1 MKGHEMVGC
10 RLARA
15 SAALTLV
22 CLAGTALADLPP
34 ALDRA
39 PKGAAIT
46 IAIRDIQKAR
56 ANVERMLKTFDEGA
70 ADGLSMLDAVTEADG
85 FNKNGSAAVVM
96 LGDPAKE
103 DFGDENVA
111 LILPIADWGKFVE
124 GMGGDKGKKQT
135 SLPNLDGGVMA
146 RDLGGGYAVV
156 GMEEILGGF
165 KDAAGQIAEH
175 KALLGATGVS
185 VADSADVVA
194 IVNVQMFKTQI
205 DQGIEEGKN
214 QMDMM
219 AGMMAAANPGAEE
232 QFAALFKGLEDAARN
247 AQSLVVGMSAVGGN
261 ALAMDLAVHFKDGT
275 ESGKRFTHSG
285 GLSSSVLGAMPAMP
299 FLTAFAVDTAHPF
312 IRGLMAEGAKAQ
324 AKNPNPLAGMNAA
337 NPAML
342 EKLDAV
348 GFFLGSNPALLST
361 GLFAK
366 ALTFQQG
373 KDPAGLLAEQRKTM
387 QGMKGEQEGIKVDST
402 FTPDAVEIAGQK
414 VDRLKATIEIDP
426 DSPMAQ
432 AQQFMTLFTGT
443 SGDVNIM
450 STATKMGVLTAM
462 SANTELMTKAIE
474 AQNGKGNLATNDDF
488 KAVAA
493 ALPENRAFE
502 GYLGVKGL
510 ADTIGGVLQLFGQ
523 PMPVEIKDELPPIG
537 LGVTAT
543 TGGLRARLVLPEKVM
558 STFAEVAKK
567 MNEMQEGEPMEGED
581 QPEAQPGERRK
592 PRL

>member
-1 MKGHEMVGC
+1 
-10 RLARA
+10 
-15 SAALTLV
+15 
-22 CLAGTALADLPP
+22 
-34 ALDRA
+34 
-39 PKGAAIT
+39 
-46 IAIRDIQKAR
+46 
-56 ANVERMLKTFDEGA
+56 MLKTFNDGA
-70 ADGLSMLDAVTEADG
+70 AEGLSMLDVVTEAEG

-124 GMGGDKGKKQT
+124 GMGGDRGQKQT

-156 GMEEILGGF
+156 GMEEILSGF

-214 QMDMM
+214 QLDMI
-219 AGMMAAANPGAEE
+219 AGMMAAGNPGAEE
-232 QFAALFKGLEDAARN
+232 QLAALVKMVEDVARD
-247 AQSLVVGMSAVGGN
+247 AQSLVVGLSAVGGN
-261 ALAMDLAVHFKDGT
+261 ALAMDLAAHFKDGT
-275 ESGKRFTHSG
+275 ESARKFTHTG
-285 GLSSSVLGAMPAMP
+285 GLANGVVGAMPAMP
-299 FLTAFAVDTAHPF
+299 FLTAFAIDTSHPF
-312 IRGLMAEGAKAQ
+312 IRGLMVEAAKAQ
-324 AKNPNPLAGMNAA
+324 AENPNPLAGV
-337 NPAML
+337 NPMDPGVL
-342 EKLDAV
+342 EKVDAMA
-348 GFFLGSNPALLST
+348 FFMGSNPALLST
-361 GLFAK
+361 GMFAK
-366 ALTFQQG
+366 ALSYQQS
-373 KDPAGLLAEQRKTM
+373 KDPAALLEAQRKAMGVLKAEQD
-387 QGMKGEQEGIKVDST
+387 GITIDGT

-414 VDRLKATIEIDP
+414 IDRLKATIEIDP

-432 AQQFMTLFTGT
+432 AQQLMTLFTGT
-443 SGDVNIM
+443 SGEVNMM
-450 STATKMGVLTAM
+450 STKTRSGVLTAM

-474 AQNGKGNLATNDDF
+474 AQNGKGALAANDDF

-558 STFAEVAKK
+558 ATFADVAKK
-567 MNEMQEGEPMEGED
+567 MNEMQEGEPMEGD
-581 QPEAQPGERRK
+581 DKPEAQPGERRK